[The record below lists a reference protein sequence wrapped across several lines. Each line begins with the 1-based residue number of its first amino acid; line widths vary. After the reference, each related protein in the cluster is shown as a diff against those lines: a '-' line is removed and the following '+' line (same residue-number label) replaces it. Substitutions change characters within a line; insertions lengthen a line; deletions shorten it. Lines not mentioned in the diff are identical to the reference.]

1 MPTPKRRPPNPR
13 PAASA
18 RDAGGAADSKPNSA
32 PAQAEQARTATKKI
46 VFGKVPAKKRTTPS
60 ASTTEAPLARYHAK
74 RDFTRTPEPAG
85 DVGGAAGFS
94 YVIHKHW
101 ASHLHYDV
109 RLELG
114 GTMRSWAV
122 PKGPSLDPR
131 DKRLAVQVE
140 DHPISYNNFEGQIPA
155 GQYGGGRVIIWDRG
169 SWSPA
174 PGHEAAAGLA
184 AGNFKFVLHGEKLQG
199 GWALVRLKDSK
210 PGKANWLLIKEKD
223 GFARPASEF
232 DVTEAL
238 PDSVGPAR
246 AGAAPEAILADTVR
260 QIRARKALG
269 ADSKQ
274 NQAPELAGQARE
286 AINIEALQDHPRHP
300 QGGEGGVRGRP
311 RSGRDGVSANADAP
325 SPLPSPARGRGSK
338 KSIAGS
344 QSAPLPD
351 TIAPQLATLASD
363 PPPDAAG
370 WLWELKFDGYRLL
383 ARIDAGRAQLFTRNG
398 LDWTARMPTL
408 ARALAALP
416 VQNAWLDGEVVMPG
430 ADGLP
435 DFGAL
440 QNAFD
445 GSKTNALVYYLFD
458 LLWLDGQDWRP
469 APLTDRRARLAEL
482 LAAHHS
488 PTLRLSEQLPP
499 DPNSLLAS
507 ACKLGMEGVIGKRA
521 GAAYRSGRSADWIKL
536 KCGQGD
542 EFIIAGFTAGQG
554 ARAAAGD
561 LGALVLAAPTADGAL
576 RWAGN
581 VGSGFGGRALAL
593 LKKRL
598 APLIAPASPLAEGER
613 VKAPSAIT
621 WVRPELVAQI
631 AHAGVTRDG
640 HLRHPVFQGLREDK
654 PVAELR
660 ADAVLERNRPIAPY
674 LSAGAAMKTVTSAA
688 QTDSPA
694 VLAGQAITHPERVID
709 PASGATKLDLA
720 RYYATVAPLILPH
733 LTKRPVA
740 LLRAP
745 DGVAGEQFFQK
756 HMEGRQLPGV
766 TLLDPALDP
775 GHAALLEIGGEAALM
790 GVVQMNAI
798 ELHTWNATRD
808 KIERPDRFVLDLD
821 PGEGVAWPQV
831 QEAALLVRTLLTE
844 LGLVPFLKTSGGKG
858 LHVVTPIKRLYDWD
872 TVKAFSKQLVDHLAR
887 LMPDRFTAI
896 SGPKNRVGKIY
907 PDYLRNGR
915 GATTVCAWS
924 VRARPGLGVSVPV
937 GWDELA
943 GLTGAA
949 QWTIGNI
956 QERLRVGNGVWEKYD
971 DVARGI
977 GEALKI
983 LTRERV

>member
-1 MPTPKRRPPNPR
+1 MPSPKRPPKPK
-13 PAASA
+13 PPASA
-18 RDAGGAADSKPNSA
+18 RDAGGAAKSKPKKA
-32 PAQAEQARTATKKI
+32 PALAGRAQAATKNVASI
-46 VFGKVPAKKRTTPS
+46 RPSPTS
-60 ASTTEAPLARYHAK
+60 ASPPVADADAPLSRYHAK
-74 RDFTRTPEPAG
+74 RDFRRTPEPAG
-85 DVGGAAGFS
+85 TVGDAPGHA

-101 ASHLHYDV
+101 ASHLHYDL

-140 DHPISYNNFEGQIPA
+140 DHPIAYNDFEGQIPA

-169 SWSPA
+169 HWSPA
-174 PGHEAAAGLA
+174 PGHDAQAGLA

-199 GWALVRLKDSK
+199 AWALVRLKDGGAK
-210 PGKANWLLIKEKD
+210 PNWLLIKEKD
-223 GFARPASEF
+223 AFARPASDF
-232 DVTEAL
+232 SVTESL
-238 PDSVGPAR
+238 PDSVGR
-246 AGAAPEAILADTVR
+246 ADPRAAPEAILADTVR
-260 QIRARKALG
+260 QIRARRA
-269 ADSKQ
+269 
-274 NQAPELAGQARE
+274 APEDSEQKQPLALAPHAQA
-286 AINIEALQDHPRHP
+286 AIKNKA
-300 QGGEGGVRGRP
+300 
-311 RSGRDGVSANADAP
+311 
-325 SPLPSPARGRGSK
+325 K
-338 KSIAGS
+338 KP
-344 QSAPLPD
+344 APLPD
-351 TIAPQLATLASD
+351 TIAPQLATLARD
-363 PPPDAAG
+363 APPDAAD

-383 ARIDAGRAQLFTRNG
+383 ARIDAGRVQLFTRNG
-398 LDWTARMPTL
+398 LDWTARMPAL
-408 ARALAALP
+408 ARAMAALP

-445 GSKTNALVYYLFD
+445 GSKTDALVYYLFD

-482 LAAHHS
+482 LATDHS
-488 PTLRLSEQLPP
+488 PMLRLSEQLPP
-499 DPNSLLAS
+499 DPHSLLAS
-507 ACKLGMEGVIGKRA
+507 ACQLGMEGVIGKRA

-561 LGALVLAAPTADGAL
+561 LGALVLAAPTPDGTL

-581 VGSGFGGRALAL
+581 VGSGFNARTLAL

-598 APLIAPASPLAEGER
+598 APLITPESPLAEGER
-613 VKAPSAIT
+613 AKAPSAIT

-660 ADAVLERNRPIAPY
+660 ADAVSGSNQPLAHARPAR
-674 LSAGAAMKTVTSAA
+674 AAMKSVTTASK
-688 QTDSPA
+688 TDGPA
-694 VLAGQAITHPERVID
+694 VLAGQTITHPERVID

-720 RYYATVAPLILPH
+720 RYYATVAPLILPY
-733 LTKRPVA
+733 LAKRPVA

-745 DGVAGEQFFQK
+745 DGVGGEQFFQK
-756 HMEGRQLPGV
+756 HMEGRALPGV
-766 TLLDPALDP
+766 TLLDAALDP
-775 GHAALLEIGGEAALM
+775 GHAALLEIGSEAALM
-790 GVVQMNAI
+790 GVVQMNTV
-798 ELHTWNATRD
+798 ELHTWNATHD

-821 PGEGVAWPQV
+821 PGEGVAWEKV

-844 LGLVPFLKTSGGKG
+844 LGFTPFLKTSGGKG

-872 TVKAFSKQLVDHLAR
+872 TVKAFSKQLVEHLAR
-887 LMPDRFTAI
+887 LMPDRFTAV

-937 GWDELA
+937 AWDELA

-949 QWTIGNI
+949 QWTVGNI
-956 QERLRVGNGVWEKYD
+956 GERLRVGNGGWEGYD
-971 DVARGI
+971 R
-977 GEALKI
+977 EAASISGAMKHLP
-983 LTRERV
+983 

>member
-1 MPTPKRRPPNPR
+1 VG
-13 PAASA
+13 
-18 RDAGGAADSKPNSA
+18 DAPG
-32 PAQAEQARTATKKI
+32 
-46 VFGKVPAKKRTTPS
+46 
-60 ASTTEAPLARYHAK
+60 HA
-74 RDFTRTPEPAG
+74 
-85 DVGGAAGFS
+85 

-101 ASHLHYDV
+101 ASHLHYDL

-140 DHPISYNNFEGQIPA
+140 DHPIAYNDFEGQIPA

-169 SWSPA
+169 TWSPA
-174 PGHEAAAGLA
+174 PGHDARAGLA

-199 GWALVRLKDSK
+199 AWALVRLKDGGAK
-210 PGKANWLLIKEKD
+210 PNWLLIKEKD
-223 GFARPASEF
+223 AFARPASDF
-232 DVTEAL
+232 SVTESL
-238 PDSVGPAR
+238 PDSVGR
-246 AGAAPEAILADTVR
+246 ADPRAAPEAILADTVR
-260 QIRARKALG
+260 QIRARRA
-269 ADSKQ
+269 
-274 NQAPELAGQARE
+274 APEDSEQKQPLALAPHAQA
-286 AINIEALQDHPRHP
+286 AIKNKA
-300 QGGEGGVRGRP
+300 
-311 RSGRDGVSANADAP
+311 
-325 SPLPSPARGRGSK
+325 K
-338 KSIAGS
+338 KP
-344 QSAPLPD
+344 APLPD
-351 TIAPQLATLASD
+351 AIAPQLATLARD
-363 PPPDAAG
+363 APPDAAD

-383 ARIDAGRAQLFTRNG
+383 ARIDAGRVQLFTRNG
-398 LDWTARMPTL
+398 LDWTARMPAL
-408 ARALAALP
+408 ARAMAALP

-445 GSKTNALVYYLFD
+445 GSKTDALVYYLFD

-469 APLTDRRARLAEL
+469 APLTERRARLAEL
-482 LAAHHS
+482 LATDHS
-488 PTLRLSEQLPP
+488 PMLRLSEPLPP
-499 DPNSLLAS
+499 DPHSLLAS
-507 ACKLGMEGVIGKRA
+507 ACQLGMEGVIGKRA
-521 GAAYRSGRSADWIKL
+521 GAAYRSGRSSDWIKL

-554 ARAAAGD
+554 ARVAAGD
-561 LGALVLAAPTADGAL
+561 LGALVLAAPTPDGAL

-581 VGSGFGGRALAL
+581 VGSGFNARTLAL

-598 APLIAPASPLAEGER
+598 APLITASSPLAADQR
-613 VKAPSAIT
+613 AKAPSAIT

-660 ADAVLERNRPIAPY
+660 ADAVSGSNQPLAHARPAR
-674 LSAGAAMKTVTSAA
+674 AAMKSVTKASK
-688 QTDSPA
+688 TGGPA
-694 VLAGQAITHPERVID
+694 VLAGQTITHPERVID

-733 LTKRPVA
+733 LAKRPVA

-745 DGVAGEQFFQK
+745 DGVGGEQFFQK

-766 TLLDPALDP
+766 TLLDAALDP
-775 GHAALLEIGGEAALM
+775 GHAALLEIGSEAALM
-790 GVVQMNAI
+790 GVVQMNAV
-798 ELHTWNATRD
+798 ELHTWNATHD

-821 PGEGVAWPQV
+821 PGEGVAWEKV

-844 LGLVPFLKTSGGKG
+844 LGFTPFLKTSGGKG

-872 TVKAFSKQLVDHLAR
+872 TVKAFSKQLVEHLAR
-887 LMPDRFTAI
+887 LMPDRFTAV

-924 VRARPGLGVSVPV
+924 VRARPGLGVSVPIE
-937 GWDELA
+937 WDELS
-943 GLTGAA
+943 GVSSGAH
-949 QWTIGNI
+949 WHISNVS
-956 QERLRVGNGVWEKYD
+956 ERLRVGDGPW
-971 DVARGI
+971 RGYGKAAI
-977 GEALKI
+977 SLGSATKTLNSAK
-983 LTRERV
+983 

>member
-1 MPTPKRRPPNPR
+1 M
-13 PAASA
+13 
-18 RDAGGAADSKPNSA
+18 ADSLALYK
-32 PAQAEQARTATKKI
+32 
-46 VFGKVPAKKRTTPS
+46 KKRNF
-60 ASTTEAPLARYHAK
+60 AL
-74 RDFTRTPEPAG
+74 TPEPAE
-85 DVGGAAGFS
+85 GGAPGAEARQ
-94 YVIHKHW
+94 YVIQKHW
-101 ASHLHYDV
+101 ASRLHYDL
-109 RLELG
+109 RLELD

-140 DHPISYNNFEGQIPA
+140 DHPISYNDFEGQIPA

-169 SWSPA
+169 SWSPT
-174 PGHEAAAGLA
+174 PGHDAQAGLA
-184 AGNFKFVLHGEKLQG
+184 AGNFKFMLHGAKLQG
-199 GWALVRLKDSK
+199 GWALVRLKDST

-223 GFARPASEF
+223 AFARPASEF
-232 DVTEAL
+232 SVTEAL
-238 PDSVGPAR
+238 PDSVGTADR
-246 AGAAPEAILADTVR
+246 HAEPEAILADTLR
-260 QIRARKALG
+260 QIRARKAHSN
-269 ADSKQ
+269 DSDKKQ
-274 NQAPELAGQARE
+274 PPALAGQARA
-286 AINIEALQDHPRHP
+286 AIKTKAT
-300 QGGEGGVRGRP
+300 
-311 RSGRDGVSANADAP
+311 
-325 SPLPSPARGRGSK
+325 K
-338 KSIAGS
+338 K
-344 QSAPLPD
+344 QPLPD
-351 TIAPQLATLASD
+351 TIVPQLATLASNA
-363 PPPDAAG
+363 PPDAAD

-383 ARIDAGRAQLFTRNG
+383 ARIHAGRAQLFTRNG
-398 LDWTARMPTL
+398 LDWTARMPAL

-445 GSKTNALVYYLFD
+445 GSKTDALVYYLFD
-458 LLWLDGQDWRP
+458 LLWLDGEDWRP
-469 APLTDRRARLAEL
+469 APLTDRRARLAAL
-482 LAAHHS
+482 LAADHS
-488 PTLRLSEQLPP
+488 PMLRLSEQLPP
-499 DPNSLLAS
+499 DPPSLLAS

-521 GAAYRSGRSADWIKL
+521 SAAYRSGRSADWIKL

-581 VGSGFGGRALAL
+581 VGSGFDGRALAL

-598 APLIAPASPLAEGER
+598 APLITPASPLAEGER

-621 WVRPELVAQI
+621 WARPELVAQI
-631 AHAGVTRDG
+631 AHAGVTKAG

-660 ADAVLERNRPIAPY
+660 ADAVAASRRPQVGAP
-674 LSAGAAMKTVTSAA
+674 SSKSAMKSASTA
-688 QTDSPA
+688 SKTEGPA
-694 VLAGQAITHPERVID
+694 VLAGQTITHPERVID
-709 PASGATKLDLA
+709 PASGATKIDLA
-720 RYYATVAPLILPH
+720 RYYATVAPLMLPH
-733 LTKRPVA
+733 LAKRPVA

-745 DGVAGEQFFQK
+745 EGVGGEQFFQK
-756 HMEGRQLPGV
+756 HMEGRALPGV

-775 GHAALLEIGGEAALM
+775 GHAALLEINTEAALL
-790 GVVQMNAI
+790 GVVQMNTI
-798 ELHTWNATRD
+798 ELHTWNATHD

-821 PGEGVAWPQV
+821 PGEGVAWEKV

-858 LHVVTPIKRLYDWD
+858 LHVVTPIKRLYDWV

-937 GWDELA
+937 AWDELA

-949 QWTIGNI
+949 QWTVGNI
-956 QERLRVGNGVWEKYD
+956 GERLRVGNGVWEGYKLG
-971 DVARGI
+971 ARSIGQSIKILGI
-977 GEALKI
+977 GEN
-983 LTRERV
+983 

>member
-1 MPTPKRRPPNPR
+1 MPSPKRPPKPK
-13 PAASA
+13 PPASA
-18 RDAGGAADSKPNSA
+18 RDAGGAAKSKPKKA
-32 PAQAEQARTATKKI
+32 PALAGRAQAATKK
-46 VFGKVPAKKRTTPS
+46 VASKRPSPTPASPPV
-60 ASTTEAPLARYHAK
+60 ADADAPLSRYHAK
-74 RDFTRTPEPAG
+74 RDFRRTPEPAG
-85 DVGGAAGFS
+85 TVGDAPGHA

-101 ASHLHYDV
+101 ASHLHYDL

-140 DHPISYNNFEGQIPA
+140 DHPIAYNDFEGQIPA

-169 SWSPA
+169 HWSPA
-174 PGHEAAAGLA
+174 PGHDARAGLA

-199 GWALVRLKDSK
+199 AWALVRLKDGGAK
-210 PGKANWLLIKEKD
+210 PNWLLIKEKD
-223 GFARPASEF
+223 AFARPASDF
-232 DVTEAL
+232 SVTESL
-238 PDSVGPAR
+238 PDSVGR
-246 AGAAPEAILADTVR
+246 ADPRAAPEAILADTVR
-260 QIRARKALG
+260 QIRARRA
-269 ADSKQ
+269 
-274 NQAPELAGQARE
+274 APEDSEQKQPLALAPHAQA
-286 AINIEALQDHPRHP
+286 AIKNKA
-300 QGGEGGVRGRP
+300 
-311 RSGRDGVSANADAP
+311 
-325 SPLPSPARGRGSK
+325 K
-338 KSIAGS
+338 KP
-344 QSAPLPD
+344 APLPD
-351 TIAPQLATLASD
+351 TIAPQLATRASD
-363 PPPDAAG
+363 PPPDAAD

-383 ARIDAGRAQLFTRNG
+383 ARIDAGRVQLFTRNG
-398 LDWTARMPTL
+398 LDWTARMPAL
-408 ARALAALP
+408 ARALSALP

-445 GSKTNALVYYLFD
+445 GSKTDALVYYLFD

-482 LAAHHS
+482 LATDHS
-488 PTLRLSEQLPP
+488 PMLRLSEPLPP
-499 DPNSLLAS
+499 DPHSLLAS
-507 ACKLGMEGVIGKRA
+507 ACQLGMEGVIGKRA

-561 LGALVLAAPTADGAL
+561 LGALVLAAPTPDGTL

-581 VGSGFGGRALAL
+581 VGSGFNARTLAL

-598 APLIAPASPLAEGER
+598 APLITASSPLAADQR
-613 VKAPSAIT
+613 AKAPSAIT

-631 AHAGVTRDG
+631 AHAGVTQGG

-660 ADAVLERNRPIAPY
+660 ADAVSGSNQPLAHARPAR
-674 LSAGAAMKTVTSAA
+674 AAMKSVTTASK
-688 QTDSPA
+688 TDGPA
-694 VLAGQAITHPERVID
+694 VLAGQTITHPERVID

-733 LTKRPVA
+733 LAQRPVA

-745 DGVAGEQFFQK
+745 DGIGGEQFFQK
-756 HMEGRQLPGV
+756 HMEGRALPGV

-775 GHAALLEIGGEAALM
+775 GHAALLEIGSEAALM
-790 GVVQMNAI
+790 GVVQMNTV

-937 GWDELA
+937 AWDELA

-949 QWTIGNI
+949 QWTVRNIG
-956 QERLRVGNGVWEKYD
+956 ERLRVGNGVWEGCD
-971 DVARGI
+971 GAARSI
-977 GEALKI
+977 AEASKTLAKPH
-983 LTRERV
+983 R

>member
-1 MPTPKRRPPNPR
+1 MPSPKRPPKPKP
-13 PAASA
+13 PANA
-18 RDAGGAADSKPNSA
+18 RDAGGAAKSKPKKA
-32 PAQAEQARTATKKI
+32 TALAGRAQAATKK
-46 VFGKVPAKKRTTPS
+46 VVAKRPSPTS
-60 ASTTEAPLARYHAK
+60 ASPPVADADAPLSRYHAK
-74 RDFTRTPEPAG
+74 RDFRRTPEPAG
-85 DVGGAAGFS
+85 TVGDAPGHA

-101 ASHLHYDV
+101 ASHLHYDL

-140 DHPISYNNFEGQIPA
+140 DHPIAYNDFEGQIPA

-169 SWSPA
+169 HWSPA
-174 PGHEAAAGLA
+174 PGHDARAGLA

-199 GWALVRLKDSK
+199 AWALVRLKDGGAK
-210 PGKANWLLIKEKD
+210 PNWLLIKEKD
-223 GFARPASEF
+223 AFARPASDF
-232 DVTEAL
+232 SVTESL
-238 PDSVGPAR
+238 PDSVGR
-246 AGAAPEAILADTVR
+246 ADPRAAPEAILADTVR
-260 QIRARKALG
+260 QIRARRA
-269 ADSKQ
+269 
-274 NQAPELAGQARE
+274 APEDSEQKQPLALAPHAQA
-286 AINIEALQDHPRHP
+286 AIKNKA
-300 QGGEGGVRGRP
+300 
-311 RSGRDGVSANADAP
+311 
-325 SPLPSPARGRGSK
+325 K
-338 KSIAGS
+338 KP
-344 QSAPLPD
+344 APLPD
-351 TIAPQLATLASD
+351 TIAPQLATRASD
-363 PPPDAAG
+363 PPPDAAD

-383 ARIDAGRAQLFTRNG
+383 ARIDAGRVQLFTRNG
-398 LDWTARMPTL
+398 LDWTARMPAL
-408 ARALAALP
+408 ARAMAALP

-445 GSKTNALVYYLFD
+445 GSKTDALVYYLFD

-482 LAAHHS
+482 LATDHS
-488 PTLRLSEQLPP
+488 PMLRLSEPLPP
-499 DPNSLLAS
+499 DPHSLLAS
-507 ACKLGMEGVIGKRA
+507 ACQLGMEGVIGKRA
-521 GAAYRSGRSADWIKL
+521 GAAYRSGRSSDWIKL

-561 LGALVLAAPTADGAL
+561 LGALVLAAPTPDGTL

-581 VGSGFGGRALAL
+581 VGSGFGGATLAH
-593 LKKRL
+593 LKQRL
-598 APLIAPASPLAEGER
+598 APLITPVSPLAEGQR
-613 VKAPSAIT
+613 AKATSPIT

-631 AHAGVTRDG
+631 AHAGVTQGG

-660 ADAVLERNRPIAPY
+660 ADAVSGSNQPLAHARPAR
-674 LSAGAAMKTVTSAA
+674 AAMKSVTKASK
-688 QTDSPA
+688 TDGPA
-694 VLAGQAITHPERVID
+694 VLAGQTITHPERVID

-733 LTKRPVA
+733 LAKRPVA

-745 DGVAGEQFFQK
+745 DGVGGEQFFQK
-756 HMEGRQLPGV
+756 HMEGRALPGV

-775 GHAALLEIGGEAALM
+775 GHAALLEIGSEAALM
-790 GVVQMNAI
+790 GVVQMNTV
-798 ELHTWNATRD
+798 ELHTWNATHD
-808 KIERPDRFVLDLD
+808 KIERPDRFTLDLD

-831 QEAALLVRTLLTE
+831 QEAAQLVRTLLTE

-896 SGPKNRVGKIY
+896 SGPKNRIGKIY

-937 GWDELA
+937 AWDELA

-949 QWTIGNI
+949 QWTVGNI
-956 QERLRVGNGVWEKYD
+956 EERLRVGNGVWEGYGKNGPTLGY
-971 DVARGI
+971 ARKLL
-977 GEALKI
+977 EQ
-983 LTRERV
+983 TP

>member
-1 MPTPKRRPPNPR
+1 MPSPKRPPNPK
-13 PAASA
+13 PPASA
-18 RDAGGAADSKPNSA
+18 RDAGGAAKSKPKKA
-32 PAQAEQARTATKKI
+32 PALAGRAQAATKNVASI
-46 VFGKVPAKKRTTPS
+46 RPSPTS
-60 ASTTEAPLARYHAK
+60 ASPPVADADAPLSRYHAK
-74 RDFTRTPEPAG
+74 RDFRRTPEPAG
-85 DVGGAAGFS
+85 TVGDAPGHA

-101 ASHLHYDV
+101 ASHLHYDL

-140 DHPISYNNFEGQIPA
+140 DHPIAYNDFEGQIPA

-169 SWSPA
+169 TWSPA
-174 PGHEAAAGLA
+174 PGHDARAGLA

-199 GWALVRLKDSK
+199 AWALVRLKDGGPK
-210 PGKANWLLIKEKD
+210 PNWLLIKEKD
-223 GFARPASEF
+223 AFARPASDF
-232 DVTEAL
+232 SVTEAL
-238 PDSVGPAR
+238 PDSVGPADR
-246 AGAAPEAILADTVR
+246 RAAPEAILADTVG
-260 QIRARKALG
+260 QIRARRA
-269 ADSKQ
+269 
-274 NQAPELAGQARE
+274 APEDSEQKQPLALAPHAQA
-286 AINIEALQDHPRHP
+286 AIKNKA
-300 QGGEGGVRGRP
+300 
-311 RSGRDGVSANADAP
+311 
-325 SPLPSPARGRGSK
+325 K
-338 KSIAGS
+338 KT
-344 QSAPLPD
+344 APLPD

-363 PPPDAAG
+363 PPPDAAD

-383 ARIDAGRAQLFTRNG
+383 ARIDAGRVQLFTRNG
-398 LDWTARMPTL
+398 LDWTARMPAL
-408 ARALAALP
+408 ARAMAALP

-440 QNAFD
+440 QNAFE
-445 GSKTNALVYYLFD
+445 GIKTDALVYYGFD
-458 LLWLDGQDWRP
+458 LLWLDGEDWRP
-469 APLTDRRARLAEL
+469 APLTERRARLAEL
-482 LAAHHS
+482 LADEHS
-488 PTLRLSEQLPP
+488 PMVRLSEPLPP
-499 DPNSLLAS
+499 DPHSLLAS
-507 ACKLGMEGVIGKRA
+507 ACQLGMEGVIGKRA
-521 GAAYRSGRSADWIKL
+521 GAAYRSGRSSDWIKL
-536 KCGQGD
+536 KCGQCD

-561 LGALVLAAPTADGAL
+561 LGALVLAAPTPDGAL

-581 VGSGFGGRALAL
+581 VGSGFNARTLAL

-598 APLIAPASPLAEGER
+598 APLITASSPLAADQR
-613 VKAPSAIT
+613 AKAPSAIT

-660 ADAVLERNRPIAPY
+660 ADAVSGSNQPLAHARPAR
-674 LSAGAAMKTVTSAA
+674 AAMKSVTTASK
-688 QTDSPA
+688 TDGPA
-694 VLAGQAITHPERVID
+694 VLAGQTITHPERVID

-733 LTKRPVA
+733 LAKRPVA

-745 DGVAGEQFFQK
+745 DGIGGEQFFQK
-756 HMEGRQLPGV
+756 HMEGRALPGV

-775 GHAALLEIGGEAALM
+775 GHAALLEIGNEAALM
-790 GVVQMNAI
+790 GVVQMNTV

-844 LGLVPFLKTSGGKG
+844 LGFTPFLKTSGGKG

-872 TVKAFSKQLVDHLAR
+872 TVKAFSKQLVEHLAR
-887 LMPDRFTAI
+887 LMPDRFTAV

-937 GWDELA
+937 AWDELA

-949 QWTIGNI
+949 QWTVGNI
-956 QERLRVGNGVWEKYD
+956 GERLRVGNGVWEGYEG
-971 DVARGI
+971 ASASI
-977 GEALKI
+977 GASLAVLEK
-983 LTRERV
+983 TSK